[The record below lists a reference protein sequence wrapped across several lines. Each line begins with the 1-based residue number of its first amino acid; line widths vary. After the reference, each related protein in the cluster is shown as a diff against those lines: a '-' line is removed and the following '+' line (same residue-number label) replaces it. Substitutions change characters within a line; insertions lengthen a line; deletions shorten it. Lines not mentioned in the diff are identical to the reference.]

1 MRDSEVSK
9 VVVKFNPTVKLQGDY
24 ELTHRQI
31 SHVLLLHYNLAAA
44 LFLGELIQ
52 YFKDIG
58 WEGIDADK
66 AYKDDFYSQES
77 LNIPAGESLVWALAK
92 ESGRFDKVLRYPAE
106 DGEYEKILMDKLGL
120 WKVTKKK
127 KIISYNG
134 RFKRAGRA

>member
-31 SHVLLLHYNLAAA
+31 SHVLLLHHNLAAA
-44 LFLGELIQ
+44 LFLGDLIQ

-58 WEGIDADK
+58 WEVIDADK

-77 LNIPAGESLVWALAK
+77 LNIPAGKSLVWALVK
-92 ESGRFDKVLRYPAE
+92 ESGRFDKVLR
-106 DGEYEKILMDKLGL
+106 
-120 WKVTKKK
+120 
-127 KIISYNG
+127 
-134 RFKRAGRA
+134 

>member
-106 DGEYEKILMDKLGL
+106 GGEYEKILMDKLGL
-120 WKVTKKK
+120 
-127 KIISYNG
+127 
-134 RFKRAGRA
+134 